1 MLSVH
6 DRACGIRMLVL
17 DVDGVLTD
25 GRLYFTNEGEELKA
39 FHTLDGHGIK
49 LWQRAGGITAI
60 ITGRKAPLVEY
71 RARNLG
77 IAHLYQGRED
87 KGRALRELS
96 SSVQIPLESIAYV
109 GDDMPDLGAFKVC
122 GLAIAVA
129 NAHPYVRDRAHWVTQ
144 NTGGKGAVREV
155 CDMLL
160 QAQGSWDSL
169 VAEYMGD

>member
-1 MLSVH
+1 MLNVH
-6 DRACGIRMLVL
+6 ERAAAIRMLVL

-49 LWQRAGGITAI
+49 LWQRSGGITGI
-60 ITGRKAPLVEY
+60 ITGRKAALVEH

-77 IAHLYQGRED
+77 IAQLLQGRED
-87 KGRALRELS
+87 KGDALLELS
-96 SSVQIPLESIAYV
+96 ATVHLPLEAIAYV
-109 GDDMPDLGAFKVC
+109 GDDLPDLGAFRLC

-129 NAHPYVRDRAHWVTQ
+129 NAHPFVRDRAHWVTQ

-160 QAQGSWDSL
+160 QAQGAWDAI
-169 VAEYMGD
+169 VAEYTGN